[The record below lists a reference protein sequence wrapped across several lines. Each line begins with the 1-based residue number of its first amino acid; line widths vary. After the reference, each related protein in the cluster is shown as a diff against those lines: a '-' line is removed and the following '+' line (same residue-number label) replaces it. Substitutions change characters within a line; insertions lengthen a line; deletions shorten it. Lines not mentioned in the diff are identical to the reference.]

1 MTEEQIV
8 REYVIKN
15 YPKFNKEKKVK
26 RDSKGKLLPTKEVE
40 LDIDVDIKGTHIEV
54 KTHKD
59 ASPMILSKTIL
70 G

>member
-1 MTEEQIV
+1 MEKEQLV

-26 RDSKGKLLPTKEVE
+26 RDSKGKLMPTKEVE
-40 LDIDVDIKGTHIEV
+40 LPIIVDIRGTHIEV

-59 ASPMILSKTIL
+59 QSPLILSNTIL

>member
-1 MTEEQIV
+1 MEQEERV

-15 YPKFNKEKKVK
+15 YPKFNKEKKTK
-26 RDSKGKLLPTKEVE
+26 RDSKGKLVPTKEVE
-40 LDIDVDIKGTHIEV
+40 LPIMVDIKGTHIEV

-59 ASPMILSKTIL
+59 RSPMILSNTIL

>member
-1 MTEEQIV
+1 MNEIELV
-8 REYVIKN
+8 KEYVIKN
-15 YPKFNKEKKVK
+15 YPKFNKKKEVK
-26 RDSKGKLLPTKEVE
+26 RDSKGKLMPTKEVE

>member
-8 REYVIKN
+8 KEYVIKN
-15 YPKFNKEKKVK
+15 YPKFNKEKKTR

-40 LDIDVDIKGTHIEV
+40 LDINVDIKGTHIEV